1 MKIATMALGLSLA
14 GAAAFPITAAPTP
27 APATANPGASLE
39 EQRRYFT
46 EDEAAPQVKPA
57 NFDVTIIEY
66 MDYQCPYCRATHKPL
81 KELIATDPKVRVI
94 FRDWPVFGQESQHAA
109 LIALASKY
117 QGKYLAVHDALME
130 TPLPLTDAKVKAAAL
145 RAGVDW
151 NRLQKDMSANAD
163 EIADLFERN
172 EAQANMIGLE
182 GTPGFI
188 IGNVQSFGGM
198 TLKQLRTSVA
208 KARAAAKAEAAGKQK

>member
-1 MKIATMALGLSLA
+1 MKFMTGALALLF
-14 GAAAFPITAAPTP
+14 AAAAAIP
-27 APATANPGASLE
+27 AWSAPMPPDENASIE

-46 EDEAAPQVKPA
+46 EDAVAPQVKPPHY
-57 NFDVTIIEY
+57 DVTIVEY

-81 KELIATDPKVRVI
+81 KQLLATDHKVRVI
-94 FRDWPVFGQESQHAA
+94 FRDWPVFGPESQHAA
-109 LIALASKY
+109 LIAIASKY

-130 TPLPLTDAKVKAAAL
+130 TPLPLTEAKIKSAAL
-145 RAGVDW
+145 KAGVDW
-151 NRLQKDMSANAD
+151 PRLQRDMSAHAD

-172 EAQANMIGLE
+172 EAQANMLGLE

-198 TLKQLRTSVA
+198 TLKELRESVA
-208 KARAAAKAEAAGKQK
+208 RARKSHAKASSAASAAGK